1 VLLSV
6 SGTVPIPGAK
16 HARQAEQ
23 KAGALVRCLTPDEMA
38 RMDEASTRVH
48 GQARTR

>member
-6 SGTVPIPGAK
+6 SGTVPIPGARN
-16 HARQAEQ
+16 ARQAEQ
-23 KAGALVRCLTPDEMA
+23 NAGALGWRLTPDEMA
-38 RMDEASTRVH
+38 RLDEASTRVH